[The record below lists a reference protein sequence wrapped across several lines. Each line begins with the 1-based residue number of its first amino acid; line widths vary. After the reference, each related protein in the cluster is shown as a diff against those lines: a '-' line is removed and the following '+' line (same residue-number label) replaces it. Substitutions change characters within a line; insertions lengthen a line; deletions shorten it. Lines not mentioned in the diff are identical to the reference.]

1 MTDYRAMA
9 QAAAQANGIDPNVF
23 INQIQQESGFNPNA
37 KSAAGAEGIAQ
48 FMPSTA
54 ASMGVD
60 PWNPQQSLY
69 GAAKYDANNLKK
81 YQGDYEKMLA
91 AYNAGGGSVDHAVS
105 AGGSKWLTLL
115 PSETQ
120 NYVKS
125 ILSGT
130 SVQSPAATET
140 SPSTGPSLNIPGIG
154 DIGPTLTQWGE
165 YTGIFLIA
173 LFFIGAGFYLMNQD
187 KINSMIK
194 SGVKT
199 ATEVAA
205 A

>member
-9 QAAAQANGIDPNVF
+9 QAAAQANGIDANVF

-37 KSAAGAEGIAQ
+37 KSSAGAEGIAQ

-54 ASMGVD
+54 ASMGVNPWD
-60 PWNPQQSLY
+60 PQSALY

-91 AYNAGGGSVDHAVS
+91 SYNAGGGAVDHAVS
-105 AGGSKWLTLL
+105 VGGSKWLTLL

-130 SVQSPAATET
+130 SVSQPTATEQT
-140 SPSTGPSLNIPGIG
+140 SGSSGYAA
-154 DIGPTLTQWGE
+154 WGE
-165 YTGIFLIA
+165 YAGIFLIA

-187 KINSMIK
+187 KINSMVK
-194 SGVKT
+194 KT
-199 ATEVAA
+199 AEVAA
-205 A
+205 L